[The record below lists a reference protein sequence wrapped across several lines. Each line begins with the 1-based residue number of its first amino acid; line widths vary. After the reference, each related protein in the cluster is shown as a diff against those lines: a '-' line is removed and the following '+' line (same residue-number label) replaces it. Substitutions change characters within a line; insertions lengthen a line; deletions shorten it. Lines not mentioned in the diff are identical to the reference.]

1 MRVRDAMSANVL
13 TITPGR
19 SLREAAKFMTEHNV
33 GAVVIIDPEE
43 PGPGIIT
50 ERDVVRSLGA
60 GEDPDAEFV
69 RDQLTSRATFA
80 DGDWDLEKA
89 ADAMAKGGFRHLV
102 VVEDGELAGIISMRD
117 LIQVWRPGGAGVRS
131 SPAS

>member
-1 MRVRDAMSANVL
+1 MQVRSGMSTSVVTVAPGCTLHDAARAMADRRVGA
-13 TITPGR
+13 
-19 SLREAAKFMTEHNV
+19 
-33 GAVVIIDPEE
+33 AVVIDPEQ

-60 GEDPDAEFV
+60 GEDPDAELV
-69 RDQLTSRATFA
+69 RDHLTSRATFA

-102 VVEDGELAGIISMRD
+102 VVADGELAGVISMRD
-117 LIQVWRPGGAGVRS
+117 LIQVWRPSARQ
-131 SPAS
+131 